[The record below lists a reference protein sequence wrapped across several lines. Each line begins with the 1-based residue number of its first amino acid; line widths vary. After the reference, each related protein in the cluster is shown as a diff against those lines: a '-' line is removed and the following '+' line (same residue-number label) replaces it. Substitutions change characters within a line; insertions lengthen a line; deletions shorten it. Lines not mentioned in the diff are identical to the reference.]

1 MDSVTESP
9 RLATTLPLEE
19 PSLPTFQQVWRGIV
33 GQRFLLIALS
43 VSLFLHV
50 AIFSVAI
57 QLKPSSVPF
66 TKSLSVRLESI
77 PAAKTKTKLSQ
88 QTITVSSY
96 SVPSNPPVVAP
107 QPELEPSRPAKK
119 AVNAKKKNQSI
130 QFAPSPPPM
139 LSWWQY
145 NSEDMG
151 YYGPEELDQLAT
163 PTNGAGFLLPVL
175 ELTPDQPGRV
185 RAKIYINERG
195 GVDRVE
201 ILDSDPPG
209 VFDQAVLLEIYRSSF
224 VPALKGGI
232 AVKSQKE
239 IEIRID
245 VIINQRLLNSPDA
258 HPGAFELD

>member
-19 PSLPTFQQVWRGIV
+19 PSLPTFQQVWRGVV

-50 AIFSVAI
+50 VIFSVAI

-88 QTITVSSY
+88 QTITDSSY
-96 SVPSNPPVVAP
+96 SVSSSSPAVAP
-107 QPELEPSRPAKK
+107 RPVLVPSRLVKK
-119 AVNAKKKNQSI
+119 PVNDEKNSQSVKL
-130 QFAPSPPPM
+130 APSPPPM

-151 YYGPEELDQLAT
+151 YYGPQELDQLAT

-175 ELTPDQPGRV
+175 ELTPDQPGLV

-201 ILDSDPPG
+201 IMDSDPPG

-224 VPALKGGI
+224 VPALKDGI

-258 HPGAFELD
+258 HPGGFDLD

>member
-19 PSLPTFQQVWRGIV
+19 PSLPSAKQVWRGLV
-33 GQRFLLIALS
+33 LNRFLVSAFAVSVVLHLAFLS
-43 VSLFLHV
+43 VVLNSKQTSTPL
-50 AIFSVAI
+50 S
-57 QLKPSSVPF
+57 K
-66 TKSLSVRLESI
+66 TLSVRLESI
-77 PAAKTKTKLSQ
+77 SAAKSTAKLSQ
-88 QTITVSSY
+88 QTAADSSY
-96 SVPSNPPVVAP
+96 SVPFSPPLAVPKPA
-107 QPELEPSRPAKK
+107 LESPPLVKK
-119 AVNAKKKNQSI
+119 TVDTEKKNQSLEL
-130 QFAPSPPPM
+130 APSPPPM

-175 ELTPDQPGRV
+175 DLTPDQPGRV

-224 VPALKGGI
+224 VPALKNGMP
-232 AVKSQKE
+232 VKSQKE

-245 VIINQRLLNSPDA
+245 VIIN
-258 HPGAFELD
+258 